1 MQNVVSRRET
11 RSEHGRAHGGEACY
25 KGKNPEEATLTDP
38 VSMRRDGNVA
48 IITIDNPPVNALKH
62 AVRKGILDNV
72 IAARDDAS
80 VEAIILTGA
89 GRTFV
94 AGADITEFGKPPQAP
109 SLIEV
114 IGVLDGVKKPTI
126 AAVHGTPLGGGL
138 ELTMGCHF
146 RVAAAGTRLGLPEIK
161 LGLIPGAGGTQRLPR
176 LVGIEKALP
185 MILSGDPIPAK
196 DALTA
201 GLVDEIVE
209 GDLVEGAIKFARGVL
224 AAKRPLQR
232 VKDREDKL
240 EEIRANPAKFD
251 EIVAQH
257 AKKTRGLHAPAAAI
271 EAIRMTLDTPI
282 DEAQKKERDLFLT
295 LVAGEQ
301 SKSQRHIFFAE
312 REAAKVPGIGKDV
325 APREIKRA
333 AVIGAGTMGGGI
345 AMNFANVGIPVTIIE
360 TSEEALKKGMATI
373 EKNYQMSVQRGSLTP
388 DNMQKR
394 LALFTPSTELSAIK
408 DADIVVEAVFE
419 NMPIK
424 KELFGKLETIA
435 KPGAVL
441 ATNTSYLDVNEIANV
456 THRVGDVVGM
466 HFFSPA
472 NVMKLLEI
480 VRGKDTAP
488 DVLATAMAVGRKINK
503 VPVVVGVCHGFVGNR
518 MLSARG
524 IEAEKLLLEGALPQ
538 DVDGALT
545 EFGFPMG
552 PFAMSDLAG
561 IDVGWRSRKER
572 GVRNE
577 IADTLAEQGRYGQKT
592 GKGFYLYEGRSARP
606 DPEVEKLIVDASVR
620 LGVKRR
626 VVSKDEIIERLIY
639 PMVNEGARILEEGIA
654 TRPGDIDVIWLYGYG
669 FPAWR
674 GGPMHWA
681 DTVGLAKIRDRL
693 KKLAR
698 ETGDTRHEPA
708 ALLNKLADEGGT
720 FSDYGKAKA
729 A

>member
-1 MQNVVSRRET
+1 
-11 RSEHGRAHGGEACY
+11 
-25 KGKNPEEATLTDP
+25 
-38 VSMRRDGNVA
+38 
-48 IITIDNPPVNALKH
+48 VNALRH
-62 AVRKGILDNV
+62 GVRKGIQDCV
-72 IAARDDAS
+72 IAARDDAG
-80 VEAIILTGA
+80 VEAIVITGA

-94 AGADITEFGKPPQAP
+94 AGADITEFGKPPQPP

-114 IGVLDGVKKPTI
+114 IATLDEVKKPTI

-146 RVAAAGTRLGLPEIK
+146 RVAAPSTRLGLPEIK

-176 LVGIEKALP
+176 LVGLEKAVP
-185 MILSGDPIPAK
+185 MILSGEPIPAK
-196 DALTA
+196 DALAA
-201 GLVDEIVE
+201 GLVDAIIE
-209 GDLVEGAIKFARGVL
+209 GDLVAGAVAFARKVL
-224 AAKRPLQR
+224 AEKRALTR
-232 VKDREDKL
+232 VKDRDEKL
-240 EEIRANPAKFD
+240 KEVRANPAKFD

-257 AKKTRGLHAPAAAI
+257 VKKTRGLQAPAAAI
-271 EAIRMTLDTPI
+271 DAIRLTLDTPI
-282 DEAQKKERDLFLT
+282 DEAQKKEREFFLK
-295 LVAGEQ
+295 LVGGEQ
-301 SKSQRHIFFAE
+301 SEAQRHLFFAE
-312 REAAKVPGIGKDV
+312 RDAAKEPGIGKEV
-325 APREIKRA
+325 KPREVKKA

-345 AMNFANVGIPVTIIE
+345 SMNFANVGIPVTIVE
-360 TSEEALKKGMATI
+360 NNADALKRGMATI
-373 EKNYQMSVQRGSLTP
+373 EKNYQTSVQRGSLKAE
-388 DNMQKR
+388 DVAKR
-394 LALFTPSTELSAIK
+394 LALFTPTTDLGAIK
-408 DADIVVEAVFE
+408 DADIVIEAVFE

-424 KELFGKLETIA
+424 KELFAKIEKIA

-441 ATNTSYLDVNEIANV
+441 ATNTSYLNVDEIAQV
-456 THRVGDVVGM
+456 THRHGDVLGM

-480 VRGKDTAP
+480 VRGKDTAA
-488 DVLATAMAVGRKINK
+488 DVLATAMAVGRTIRK

-577 IADTLAEQGRYGQKT
+577 IADSLAEQGRFGQKT
-592 GKGFYLYEGRSARP
+592 GRGFYLYEGRSARP

-626 VVSKDEIIERLIY
+626 NVSKEEIIERLIY

-654 TRPGDIDVIWLYGYG
+654 TRSGDIDVVWLYGYG

-681 DTVGLAKIRDRL
+681 DTVGLRKIRDRL
-693 KKLAR
+693 RVLAQ
-698 ETGDTRHEPA
+698 ETGDKRHEPA

-720 FSDYGKAKA
+720 FDSYGQQRA

>member
-1 MQNVVSRRET
+1 VS
-11 RSEHGRAHGGEACY
+11 
-25 KGKNPEEATLTDP
+25 L
-38 VSMRRDGNVA
+38 RRDGNVA
-48 IITIDNPPVNALKH
+48 IITIDNPPVNALRH
-62 AVRKGILDNV
+62 AVRQGIQECV
-72 IAARDDAS
+72 IAARDDAG
-80 VEAIILTGA
+80 VEAIVLTGA

-94 AGADITEFGKPPQAP
+94 AGADITEFGKPPQQP
-109 SLIEV
+109 HLIEV
-114 IGVLDGVKKPTI
+114 IATLDDVKKPTI

-176 LVGIEKALP
+176 LVGLEKAMP
-185 MILSGDPIPAK
+185 MILSGDPISAK
-196 DALTA
+196 DALAA

-209 GDLVEGAIKFARGVL
+209 GDLVAGAVTFARKVL
-224 AAKRPLQR
+224 AEKRPLVR
-232 VKDREDKL
+232 VKDRDEKL
-240 EEIRANPAKFD
+240 KDVRANPAKFD

-271 EAIRMTLDTPI
+271 EAMRLTLNTPI
-282 DEAQKKERDLFLT
+282 DEAQKKERELFMK
-295 LVAGEQ
+295 LVVGDQ
-301 SKSQRHIFFAE
+301 SKAQRHIFFAV
-312 REAAKVPGIGKDV
+312 REPAKVPGIGKDV
-325 APREIKRA
+325 APREIKKA

-345 AMNFANVGIPVTIIE
+345 SMNFANVGIPVTVIE
-360 TSEEALKKGMATI
+360 NDEAALKRGMATI
-373 EKNYQMSVQRGSLTP
+373 EKNYQTSVQRGSLKAEDLP
-388 DNMQKR
+388 KR
-394 LALFTPSTELSAIK
+394 MALFTPSTDLNAIK
-408 DADIVVEAVFE
+408 DADIVIEAVFE
-419 NMPIK
+419 NMPVK
-424 KELFGKLETIA
+424 KELFAKIEKIA
-435 KPGAVL
+435 KKGAVL
-441 ATNTSYLDVNEIANV
+441 ATNTSYLDVNEIART
-456 THRVGDVVGM
+456 THRVPDVVGM

-488 DVLATAMAVGRKINK
+488 DVLATAMAVGRAIRK

-518 MLSARG
+518 MLSARS

-620 LGVKRR
+620 MGVKRR
-626 VVSKDEIIERLIY
+626 QVSKEEIIERLIY

-681 DTVGLAKIRDRL
+681 DTVGLKKIRDRL
-693 KKLAR
+693 RELAKQ
-698 ETGDTRHEPA
+698 TGEKAHEPA

-720 FSDYGKAKA
+720 FESYGKAKA

>member
-1 MQNVVSRRET
+1 MKIEET
-11 RSEHGRAHGGEACY
+11 ALD
-25 KGKNPEEATLTDP
+25 NP
-38 VSMRRDGNVA
+38 VSLRRDGNVA
-48 IITIDNPPVNALKH
+48 IITIDNPPVNALRH
-62 AVRKGILDNV
+62 GVRRGIMENV

-80 VEAIILTGA
+80 VDAIILTGA

-109 SLIEV
+109 SLIDV
-114 IGVLDGVKKPTI
+114 IAVLDDVKKPTI

-146 RVAAAGTRLGLPEIK
+146 RVASAGTRLGLPEIK

-196 DALTA
+196 DALAA

-209 GDLVEGAIKFARGVL
+209 GDLVAGAIKFARGVL

-232 VKDREDKL
+232 VKDRDDKL

-282 DEAQKKERDLFLT
+282 DEAQKKERDLFMK
-295 LVAGEQ
+295 LVVGDQ
-301 SKSQRHIFFAE
+301 SKAQRHIFFAE

-360 TSEEALKKGMATI
+360 NSDDALKRGMATI

-388 DNMQKR
+388 ENLAKR
-394 LALFTPSTELSAIK
+394 LALFTPSTDLNALK
-408 DADIVVEAVFE
+408 DADIVIEAVFE
-419 NMPIK
+419 NMPVK
-424 KELFGKLETIA
+424 KELFGKIEKIA

-441 ATNTSYLDVNEIANV
+441 ATNTSYLDVDEIAHV
-456 THRVGDVVGM
+456 TGRVPDVLGM

-552 PFAMSDLAG
+552 PFAMGDLAG

-577 IADTLAEQGRYGQKT
+577 IADSLAEQGRFGQKT
-592 GKGFYLYEGRSARP
+592 GKGFYLYEGRAARP

-620 LGVKRR
+620 MGVKRR
-626 VVSKDEIIERLIY
+626 NVSKDEIIERLIY

-654 TRPGDIDVIWLYGYG
+654 TRPGDIDVVWLYGYG

-681 DTVGLAKIRDRL
+681 DTVGLKTIRDRL
-693 KKLAR
+693 REMAK
-698 ETGDTRHEPA
+698 ETGDKRHEPA

-720 FSDYGKAKA
+720 FSALGAPKA

>member
-1 MQNVVSRRET
+1 
-11 RSEHGRAHGGEACY
+11 
-25 KGKNPEEATLTDP
+25 LTSP
-38 VSMRRDGNVA
+38 VSLRRDGNVA
-48 IITIDNPPVNALKH
+48 IITIDNPPVNALRH
-62 AVRKGILDNV
+62 GVRAGIQDCV
-72 IAARDDAS
+72 VAARDDAS

-114 IGVLDGVKKPTI
+114 ISILDDVNKPTI

-146 RVAAAGTRLGLPEIK
+146 RVAAASTRLGLPEIK

-176 LVGIEKALP
+176 LIGIEKALP
-185 MILSGDPIPAK
+185 MILSGEPIPAK
-196 DALTA
+196 DALAA
-201 GLVDEIVE
+201 GLVDEIIE
-209 GDLVEGAIKFARGVL
+209 GDLVAGAVAFARKVL
-224 AAKRPLQR
+224 AEKRLLTR

-240 EEIRANPAKFD
+240 KDVRANPAKFD

-271 EAIRMTLDTPI
+271 EAIKLTLDTPI
-282 DEAQKKERDLFLT
+282 DEAQKKERELFMK
-295 LVAGEQ
+295 LVVGDQ
-301 SKSQRHIFFAE
+301 SRAQRHIFFAE
-312 REAAKVPGIGKDV
+312 REAAKVPGIGKEV

-345 AMNFANVGIPVTIIE
+345 SMNFANVGIPVTIIE
-360 TSEEALKKGMATI
+360 NNEDALKRGMATI
-373 EKNYQMSVQRGSLTP
+373 EKNYQTSVQRGSLKP
-388 DNMQKR
+388 EDMQKR
-394 LALFTPSTELSAIK
+394 LALFTPSTDLDALK
-408 DADIVVEAVFE
+408 DADIVIEAVFE

-424 KELFGKLETIA
+424 KELFAKIEKIA

-441 ATNTSYLDVNEIANV
+441 ATNTSYLNVDEIAQV
-456 THRVGDVVGM
+456 TSRVGDVLGM

-488 DVLATAMAVGRKINK
+488 DVLATAMAVGRAIKK

-552 PFAMSDLAG
+552 PFAMGDLAG

-577 IADTLAEQGRYGQKT
+577 IADSLAEQGRFGQKT
-592 GKGFYLYEGRSARP
+592 GKGFYLYEGRAARP
-606 DPEVEKLIVDASVR
+606 DPEVEKLIIDASVR

-626 VVSKDEIIERLIY
+626 NVSKDEIIERLIY

-654 TRPGDIDVIWLYGYG
+654 TRSGDIDVVWLYGYG

-681 DTVGLAKIRDRL
+681 DTVGLKKIRDRL
-693 KKLAR
+693 RELAK
-698 ETGDTRHEPA
+698 ETGDKRHEPA

-720 FSDYGKAKA
+720 FASYGAAKA